1 MSTASQE
8 GGLTFLDSQNDRA
21 GLECSGDGDGSR
33 RDREERRSVM
43 EQQRDS
49 VVRRILVVDDDAELC
64 KLVARFLT
72 QEGFHI
78 DSVNSDRSGIERALA
93 GDYALVVLDVMMPGA
108 NGFDVL
114 RGIRAKSRLPVLM
127 LTAKGDALDRVLG
140 LEMGADDYLPKPFNP
155 HELAARIRAILRR
168 SQPDGAD
175 SRSPEAKPLVVGDI
189 ELDPGARVAR
199 CRGRVVN
206 LTTVEFDLLEVLLLA
221 AGQVVGREKLTR
233 EVLGR
238 EFSPFDRSIDTHVY
252 NLRKKIGQLKDGT
265 ERVKGVRGIGY
276 LYALTER

>member
-1 MSTASQE
+1 
-8 GGLTFLDSQNDRA
+8 
-21 GLECSGDGDGSR
+21 
-33 RDREERRSVM
+33 M
-43 EQQRDS
+43 EQQRES
-49 VVRRILVVDDDAELC
+49 IVRRILVVDDDVEFC

-72 QEGFHI
+72 REGFHI
-78 DSVNSDRSGIERALA
+78 DSVNNGHAGVERALA
-93 GDYALVVLDVMMPGA
+93 GDYALVVLDVMMPVT

-114 RGIRAKSRLPVLM
+114 RSLRAKSRLPVLM
-127 LTAKGDALDRVLG
+127 LTAKGDAMDRVLG

-155 HELAARIRAILRR
+155 SELAARIRAILRR
-168 SQPDGAD
+168 SQPGGID
-175 SRSPEAKPLVVGDI
+175 SASAATEPLVVGDV
-189 ELDPGARVAR
+189 ELDPGARVVR
-199 CRGRVVN
+199 CRGQVLN
-206 LTTVEFDLLEVLLLA
+206 LTTVEFGLLEVLLLA